1 MCFVNLSAAR
11 PRTIGASLSSGKRIT
26 IYGFAFK
33 KDTGDTRESSS
44 IYVTKYLLEEEA
56 RIVIYDPKVS
66 EEQIRRDLSD
76 CESFQSPSDFDRYVT
91 ICKDPYE
98 AAKDSHALVVCT
110 EWDEFVSLDYERI
123 YSIMEKPAFIF
134 DGRLILKHEELRKIG
149 FQVDIIGKELLRPGS
164 R

>member
-1 MCFVNLSAAR
+1 M
-11 PRTIGASLSSGKRIT
+11 
-26 IYGFAFK
+26 
-33 KDTGDTRESSS
+33 
-44 IYVTKYLLEEEA
+44 
-56 RIVIYDPKVS
+56 
-66 EEQIRRDLSD
+66 
-76 CESFQSPSDFDRYVT
+76 T

-134 DGRLILKHEELRKIG
+134 DGRLILKHEELKKIG
-149 FQVDIIGKELLRPGS
+149 FQVDVIGKELLRPGS